1 MYYLK
6 SNAIAEP
13 LINQWYASVHLL
25 SPSMA
30 AMIFAHSHIKIMSS
44 YLASPQMHELACS
57 HPETKGGPFIDYPTR
72 RVDEVRDLLEK
83 TKQVVSHYLSF
94 AESVTSLHQ

>member
-13 LINQWYASVHLL
+13 LVNQWYAAVHLL

-44 YLASPQMHELACS
+44 YVASPQMHELACA

-72 RVDEVRDLLEK
+72 RVAEVRDLLDK
-83 TKQVVSHYLSF
+83 TGRVSLSQ
-94 AESVTSLHQ
+94 LCRKCHQFT